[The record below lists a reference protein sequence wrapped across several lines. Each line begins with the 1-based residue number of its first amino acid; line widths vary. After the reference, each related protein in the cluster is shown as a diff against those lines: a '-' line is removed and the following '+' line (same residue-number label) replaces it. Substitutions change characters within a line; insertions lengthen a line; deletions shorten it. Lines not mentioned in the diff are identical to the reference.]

1 MFVDEVVLK
10 VKAGDGGDGCTA
22 FRREKYIAYGGPYG
36 GNGGHGADII
46 FKVDEGLHTLLDL
59 RYQKLIKGGK
69 GENGKGKNQHGKS
82 KEPVVVK
89 VPQGT
94 VITDMDTGL
103 ILADLKGKDSSFIVA
118 HGGRGGRGNTAFKTQ
133 TNTAPNFSE
142 NGEPGEEREIK
153 VELKLLAD
161 VGLVGFPSVGKST
174 IISSVS
180 KAKPKIADYPF
191 TTLHPH
197 LGVVRATN
205 GDTFVMA
212 DLPGLIEGASKGDGL
227 GDRFLKHI
235 ERTKVLLHVLDM
247 SHDDPLNDYKLINNE
262 LKVFNEKLMAKD
274 MVVVAN
280 KMDVAGSEE
289 KLKTLKEN
297 IKDKK
302 IFAISAFEKTGLQE
316 VVDYLEEIV
325 PKNREVDLYENE
337 DYEDYVLYKFKEEEP
352 FTIEKEDDC
361 FVIKGEE
368 VEKLFKMTKFSTEE
382 GMLRF
387 AKKLR
392 RMGIDEKLEEM
403 GAQDGDMVRIL
414 DFYFEFKI
422 TS

>member
-1 MFVDEVVLK
+1 
-10 VKAGDGGDGCTA
+10 
-22 FRREKYIAYGGPYG
+22 
-36 GNGGHGADII
+36 
-46 FKVDEGLHTLLDL
+46 
-59 RYQKLIKGGK
+59 
-69 GENGKGKNQHGKS
+69 
-82 KEPVVVK
+82 
-89 VPQGT
+89 
-94 VITDMDTGL
+94 MDTGL
-103 ILADLKGKDSSFIVA
+103 VLADLKGKDSSFVVA

-133 TNTAPNFSE
+133 ANTAPNFSE

-247 SHDDPLNDYKLINNE
+247 SREDPLNDYQLINNE
-262 LKVFNEKLMAKD
+262 LKAFNEKLMAKD

-289 KLKTLKEN
+289 KLNILKEK

-325 PKNREVDLYENE
+325 SKNREVDLYENE

-414 DFYFEFKI
+414 DFYFEFKNN
-422 TS
+422 

>member
-10 VKAGDGGDGCTA
+10 VKAGNGGDGCTA

-103 ILADLKGKDSSFIVA
+103 ILADLKGKDSSFVVA

-247 SHDDPLNDYKLINNE
+247 SREDPLNDYKLINNE

-289 KLKTLKEN
+289 KLNILKEN

-325 PKNREVDLYENE
+325 SKNREVDLYENE

-414 DFYFEFKI
+414 DFYFEFKNN
-422 TS
+422 

>member
-103 ILADLKGKDSSFIVA
+103 ILADLKGKDSSFVVA

-289 KLKTLKEN
+289 KLNILKEN

-325 PKNREVDLYENE
+325 SKNREVDLYENE

-403 GAQDGDMVRIL
+403 GAEDGDMVRIL
-414 DFYFEFKI
+414 DFYFEFKKN
-422 TS
+422 

>member
-103 ILADLKGKDSSFIVA
+103 ILADLKGKDSSFVVA

-191 TTLHPH
+191 TTIHPH

-289 KLKTLKEN
+289 KLNILKEN

-325 PKNREVDLYENE
+325 SKNREVDLYEND

-414 DFYFEFKI
+414 DFYFEFKNN
-422 TS
+422 

>member
-1 MFVDEVVLK
+1 MEVIPMAKEINTIGVLTS
-10 VKAGDGGDGCTA
+10 GGDGCTA

-36 GNGGHGADII
+36 GNGGHGADIV

-59 RYQKLIKGGK
+59 RYQKLIKGEK

-82 KEPVVVK
+82 REPVVVK

-103 ILADLKGKDSSFIVA
+103 VLADLKGKDSSFVVA

-133 TNTAPNFSE
+133 ANTAPNFSE

-212 DLPGLIEGASKGDGL
+212 DLPGLIEGASKGDG
-227 GDRFLKHI
+227 FL
-235 ERTKVLLHVLDM
+235 
-247 SHDDPLNDYKLINNE
+247 
-262 LKVFNEKLMAKD
+262 
-274 MVVVAN
+274 
-280 KMDVAGSEE
+280 
-289 KLKTLKEN
+289 
-297 IKDKK
+297 
-302 IFAISAFEKTGLQE
+302 
-316 VVDYLEEIV
+316 
-325 PKNREVDLYENE
+325 
-337 DYEDYVLYKFKEEEP
+337 
-352 FTIEKEDDC
+352 
-361 FVIKGEE
+361 
-368 VEKLFKMTKFSTEE
+368 
-382 GMLRF
+382 
-387 AKKLR
+387 
-392 RMGIDEKLEEM
+392 
-403 GAQDGDMVRIL
+403 
-414 DFYFEFKI
+414 
-422 TS
+422 